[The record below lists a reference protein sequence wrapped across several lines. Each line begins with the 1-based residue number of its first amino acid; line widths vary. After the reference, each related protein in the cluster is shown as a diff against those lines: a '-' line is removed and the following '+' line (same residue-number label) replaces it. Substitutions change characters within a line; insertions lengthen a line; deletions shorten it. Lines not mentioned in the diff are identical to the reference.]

1 MALSFLRLWLDK
13 CCLCLFLVFDK
24 SLCVR
29 LESKSNLPDAA
40 LPYKKKKKIPAEI
53 VCDTSAACVLFV
65 VLRLSG
71 FACHQTVGCLFKFY
85 LGGAIHQYLR
95 PGWAVWVLVWHT
107 CVYSAEACK
116 QLHHLCVRVSVCP
129 DFRIIHSNF
138 QPILMS
144 DCSQWLSG
152 KHVIKSRSA
161 LSLATVLKRKTVIKQ
176 DCILCLFAYL
186 GGIQVT

>member
-1 MALSFLRLWLDK
+1 MCETWVQEQFARRCATLQ
-13 CCLCLFLVFDK
+13 
-24 SLCVR
+24 
-29 LESKSNLPDAA
+29 
-40 LPYKKKKKIPAEI
+40 KKKKKIPAEI

-176 DCILCLFAYL
+176 NCILCLFAYL